1 MMVPRNNPLLVF
13 NRLFLRCRGVSSP
26 MQRNL
31 CQIPHRNLSFS
42 RTPLGE
48 NPLLRSATNISLVRN
63 KRFYSGGGKNNEF
76 KEDETKSEERK
87 KDEPRGIKGLM
98 AKYGYSALIVYILL
112 TCIDLPL
119 CFLGVHSL
127 GEEKIKIYL
136 NRGKQ
141 LIGMDGS
148 DESKV
153 IEEVR
158 KKQARREAIQAKN
171 ANDVEDASKKTL
183 NERWQEMKDSTL
195 LAELLIAYGVHK
207 SLIIVRVP
215 LTALLTPSFV
225 RFLQKFGIDLM
236 KKQKKAFQMMAS
248 EAKLRYKGNN
258 PSDFIKNESTSALEI
273 TRRKPKTKGQ
283 KWFNGLM

>member
-1 MMVPRNNPLLVF
+1 MVPRNNPLPVF
-13 NRLFLRCRGVSSP
+13 NRLFLRCRGVSLP
-26 MQRNL
+26 IQRNISH
-31 CQIPHRNLSFS
+31 IPYRNLSVP
-42 RTPLGE
+42 RRPLAE
-48 NPLLRSATNISLVRN
+48 NYLLRPPTNVSLLRN
-63 KRFYSGGGKNNEF
+63 KRFYSSEGKNNEF
-76 KEDETKSEERK
+76 KEDGTKSEGGK

-141 LIGMDGS
+141 IIGMGET
-148 DESKV
+148 DEGKV

-158 KKQARREAIQAKN
+158 KKQAHREAVQAKN

-225 RFLQKFGIDLM
+225 RFLQKLGIDLM

-258 PSDFIKNESTSALEI
+258 PSDFIKNEGTTLDI

>member
-1 MMVPRNNPLLVF
+1 MLVPRNNPLPVF
-13 NRLFLRCRGVSSP
+13 NRLILRCRGVSLP
-26 MQRNL
+26 MQRSFSH
-31 CQIPHRNLSFS
+31 IPHRNLSVS
-42 RTPLGE
+42 RRPLGG
-48 NPLLRSATNISLVRN
+48 NYLLRPATNVALMRN
-63 KRFYSGGGKNNEF
+63 KRFYSSEGKNNEF
-76 KEDETKSEERK
+76 KEDRTKSEEGK
-87 KDEPRGIKGLM
+87 KEEPRGIKGLM

-141 LIGMDGS
+141 LFGMGEL
-148 DESKV
+148 DEGKV

-158 KKQARREAIQAKN
+158 KKQAHREAVQAKN
-171 ANDVEDASKKTL
+171 ANDVGDASKKTL

-248 EAKLRYKGNN
+248 EAKIRYKGNN
-258 PSDFIKNESTSALEI
+258 PSGFIKNEGTTLDI
-273 TRRKPKTKGQ
+273 TRRKPKSKGQ